1 MKKIIIMVALLAM
14 STVSAKAISLPGMPD
29 LGNFELTVGLAQNQ
43 GVFGATATETNE
55 DSNGSTA
62 TGHIKKE
69 SGVFTDGY
77 KSQFIEIGVGKYISL
92 GYEHTPDSVSTPVN
106 TTRAGM
112 EHEGNVSV
120 DFNDLNTTYLK
131 VNVPFM
137 AGLYLKAGDVETDL
151 DIKETMLSGSTYKNV
166 STEGST
172 FGVGYAKALGETAFA
187 IRFETMYLEL
197 DTVKA
202 DNGVAS
208 GTATGTANANNR
220 NEIEAKNLQGLTAKV
235 ALTYTFGKN

>member
-14 STVSAKAISLPGMPD
+14 STVSARAISLPAMPD
-29 LGNFELTVGLAQNQ
+29 LGNFELTLGVAQNQ

-55 DSNGSTA
+55 DFTGVTD

-77 KSQFIEIGVGKYISL
+77 SSQFIEIGVGKYVSV
-92 GYEHTPDSVSTPVN
+92 GYEHTPDSVSTPKN
-106 TTRAGM
+106 TTREDGPA
-112 EHEGNVSV
+112 EGNVSV
-120 DFNDLNTTYLK
+120 DFNDLNTTYVK
-131 VNVPFM
+131 INVPFLT
-137 AGLYLKAGDVETDL
+137 GLYLKGGEVETDL

-166 STEGST
+166 STQGST
-172 FGVGYAKALGETAFA
+172 YGVGYARTLGETAFA
-187 IRFETMYLEL
+187 VRFETMYLEL
-197 DTVKA
+197 DTVNA

-208 GTATGTANANNR
+208 GTTGAHGTRNR
-220 NEIEAKNLQGLTAKV
+220 NAIEAKNLEGLTAKV

>member
-14 STVSAKAISLPGMPD
+14 STVSARALPALPD
-29 LGNFELTVGLAQNQ
+29 LGNFELTLGVAQNQ

-55 DSNGSTA
+55 DFAGSTA

-77 KSQFIEIGVGKYISL
+77 SSQFIEIGVGKFISV
-92 GYEHTPDSVSTPVN
+92 GYEHTPDSVSTPKN
-106 TTRAGM
+106 TSREDGPA
-112 EHEGNVSV
+112 EGNVSV
-120 DFNDLNTTYLK
+120 DFNDLNTTYVK
-131 VNVPFM
+131 VNLPFL
-137 AGLYLKAGDVETDL
+137 AGLYLKAGTVETDL

-166 STEGST
+166 STNGST
-172 FGVGYAKALGETAFA
+172 YGVGYARTLGETAFA

-197 DTVKA
+197 DTVNA

-208 GTATGTANANNR
+208 GTRTGTANANNR
-220 NEIEAKNLQGLTAKV
+220 NAIEAKNLQGLTAKV